1 MTGFE
6 SAIPTSTLQIPK
18 RKSPLAEIVGCRG
31 SDFGLWAFR
40 FPNIAAMR
48 PTLFAAV
55 LLTIATSSSAQ
66 IFESVGSRA
75 LGMGGAFVAVAADST
90 ATWWN
95 PAGLATGPF
104 SDVSVGRATTDLKE
118 TVPARR
124 DRVSWF
130 AATVP
135 AVGFSYYRLRITDI
149 RGFAPT
155 AQLLVNRED
164 TRAEVSVRSISV
176 SEVGLTVVQSV
187 LPGVHAGAT
196 LKYVRGTARA
206 GADDAARGTGE
217 LLDRGEDLE
226 GGDAES
232 RFDLDA
238 GLIGEA
244 GPIRIG
250 AVMRNI
256 REPKFANAAFTLPR
270 QTRVGAAIDVEKA
283 GGPPLILAVDADV
296 RTYATG
302 TGDRRVIAVGAEQW
316 LWTKRIGVR
325 GGARFNKVGA
335 QERAATAGVSIR
347 VRNGMYV
354 EGQVIRGGSDAERGW
369 GLGTRVT
376 F

>member
-1 MTGFE
+1 MWVLGF
-6 SAIPTSTLQIPK
+6 L
-18 RKSPLAEIVGCRG
+18 
-31 SDFGLWAFR
+31 
-40 FPNIAAMR
+40 NIAAMR
-48 PTLFAAV
+48 PIVFAAV
-55 LLTIATSSSAQ
+55 LLTIATGSSAQ
-66 IFESVGSRA
+66 IVESVGNRA

-104 SDVSVGRATTDLKE
+104 SDISVGRATTDLKE
-118 TVPARR
+118 QVPARR

-130 AATVP
+130 AATAP
-135 AVGFSYYRLRITDI
+135 AVGVSYYRLRITDI

-155 AQLLVNRED
+155 AQLAVNRED

-176 SEVGLTVVQSV
+176 SELGLTVVQSI

-196 LKYVRGTARA
+196 LKYVRGTVRG
-206 GADDAARGTGE
+206 GADDATRAPGE

-232 RFDLDA
+232 RLDLDA
-238 GLIGEA
+238 GLIAEA
-244 GPIRIG
+244 GPVRIG

-256 REPKFANAAFTLPR
+256 REPKFADATFTLPR

-283 GGPPLILAVDADV
+283 GGIPLILAIDADV
-296 RTYATG
+296 GTYATG

-316 LWTKRIGVR
+316 LWAKRIGIR
-325 GGARFNKVGA
+325 GGARFNRVGA
-335 QERAATAGVSIR
+335 QERATAAGVSIA
-347 VRNGMYV
+347 VRNGLYV
-354 EGQVIRGGSDAERGW
+354 EGQITRGGSDADRGW
-369 GLGTRVT
+369 GFGTRVT